1 MYVSY
6 CCNLRKYTLTKTS
19 TLTLSCFVIL
29 WAITSF
35 AGVQSFKAG
44 SEPGGFGDLQWGT
57 DVEKIEGMRYLKDAD
72 IGGSLPPDIA
82 SIYEKSFPQLQLYE
96 RDGEKLRFGN
106 AGLRSITYAFYKGK
120 LCEVMLSA
128 EGTDNWDMLKDE
140 VFAKFGRSDFVNL
153 PGHHGHDQH
162 VEYYVWSGQ
171 ISEMELVYSHS
182 SSVSNLWIGS
192 MAVREQIFQEAR
204 EKNKKSKEDLDES
217 QRFPSSR

>member
-19 TLTLSCFVIL
+19 TLMSFCFVIL

-44 SEPGGFGDLQWGT
+44 SEPGGFADLKWGT

-82 SIYEKSFPQLQLYE
+82 STYGKNFPQLQLYE
-96 RDGEKLRFGN
+96 RVGEKRRFGD
-106 AGLRSITYAFYKGK
+106 AELRSITYAFYKGK
-120 LCEVMLSA
+120 LCEGWFSG
-128 EGTDNWDMLKDE
+128 EGTDNWDTLKDE
-140 VFAKFGRSDFVNL
+140 VFAKFGRGDFVKL
-153 PGHHGHDQH
+153 SSHHGQEQH
-162 VEYYVWSGQ
+162 NEYYVWSGQ

-192 MAVREQIFQEAR
+192 TAVREQIFQEAR
-204 EKNKKSKEDLDES
+204 ERNKKSNDLDES
-217 QRFPSSR
+217 QRFPSLP